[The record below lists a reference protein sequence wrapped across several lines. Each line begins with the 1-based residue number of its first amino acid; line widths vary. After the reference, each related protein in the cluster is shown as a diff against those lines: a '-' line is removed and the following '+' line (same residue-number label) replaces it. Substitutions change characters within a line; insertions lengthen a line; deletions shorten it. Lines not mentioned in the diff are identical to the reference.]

1 MDPVSSSPD
10 RPPKPS
16 RYTDSINFALEGI
29 LYAAKNQ
36 KHMRNHFLAA
46 LVILA
51 AVLFLRVSS
60 LEFILLVIC
69 VSFVLFAEL
78 MNTAVELCVDIVSP
92 GYHPLAKHAKDVAAG
107 AVLIAAIGAAV
118 MGCLILS
125 RYIFPPYKEAL
136 AMVGTPTEMGTLVA
150 ILSVVISVVILKALL
165 AGKGTPLEGGSV
177 SGHSAVAFAIA
188 TIVSLTTKDPISS
201 LLTAALAFMV
211 SNSRIVLRLH
221 TFREVLLGA
230 LVGTFLTVAVLL
242 VFVTLK

>member
-1 MDPVSSSPD
+1 MDSVNSSSPD
-10 RPPKPS
+10 PAKQRR

-29 LYAAKNQ
+29 LFAARNER
-36 KHMRNHFLAA
+36 HMRNHFLAA

-51 AVLFLRVSS
+51 AVLFLHVSS
-60 LEFILLVIC
+60 LEFILLVLC

-78 MNTAVELCVDIVSP
+78 MNTALELCVDIVSP
-92 GYHPLAKHAKDVAAG
+92 KYHPLAKHAKDVAAG

-136 AMVGTPTEMGTLVA
+136 AMVGAPTEMGTLVA
-150 ILSVVISVVILKALL
+150 ILSVVLSVVILKAL

-177 SGHSAVAFAIA
+177 SGHAAVAFAIV
-188 TIVSLTTKDPISS
+188 TVVSVTTRDPVSS
-201 LLTAALAFMV
+201 LLTLALAFMV
-211 SNSRIVLRLH
+211 SNSRIALRLH

-230 LVGTFLTVAVLL
+230 LIGSILTLAVLL
-242 VFVTLK
+242 VFVNLQ

>member
-1 MDPVSSSPD
+1 MNSSPQG
-10 RPPKPS
+10 PTKPR

-29 LYAAKNQ
+29 LFAAKSQ
-36 KHMRNHFLAA
+36 RHMRNHFLAA
-46 LVILA
+46 LAILA
-51 AVLFLRVSS
+51 AVLFLNVSS
-60 LEFILLVIC
+60 LEFILLVIS

-118 MGCLILS
+118 MGYLILS

-136 AMVGTPTEMGTLVA
+136 AMVGAPTETGALVA
-150 ILSVVISVVILKALL
+150 ILSVVISIVILKAA
-165 AGKGTPLEGGSV
+165 AGKGSPLEGGSV

-188 TIVSLTTKDPISS
+188 TIVSLTTRDPVSS
-201 LLTAALAFMV
+201 LLTLTLAVMV
-211 SNSRIVLRLH
+211 SNSRIALRLH

-230 LVGTFLTVAVLL
+230 LFGICLTVAVLC
-242 VFVTLK
+242 VFATLK